1 MQSQMEA
8 KLASMNLKSPGL
20 KSTISGFPLRPH
32 SAPAPRTAS
41 RLPSTPLHLPHL
53 RNPPMPSA
61 TQATPPPTLA
71 QQHAKL
77 KASGNVAR
85 RISAP
90 ELAASRERGTGA
102 GVLGPGAEWDNF
114 STQEILVEPWSSRPQ
129 STDFPGLSASSS
141 FRSPYPDGGATPG
154 AGWPRDGRRR
164 IQSRTCLSRA
174 GGDA

>member
-1 MQSQMEA
+1 MGPAARPSATISQGFSLPSPLLHHALEAGALAASELPGSAPFKPQKGSMQSQMEA
-8 KLASMNLKSPGL
+8 KLARMNLKSPGL

-32 SAPAPRTAS
+32 PAPALRTAS

-71 QQHAKL
+71 QQRAKL

-102 GVLGPGAEWDNF
+102 GVLGPGAERDNF
-114 STQEILVEPWSSRPQ
+114 STQEISVEP
-129 STDFPGLSASSS
+129 
-141 FRSPYPDGGATPG
+141 
-154 AGWPRDGRRR
+154 
-164 IQSRTCLSRA
+164 
-174 GGDA
+174 